1 MLMEM
6 NYLKLVISIGVCLLV
21 GFIAGMFTSTS
32 IDTWYS
38 TLTKPSFNPPNW
50 VFGPAWT
57 ILYIMMGIALYL
69 VWNASNNRIAVTFF
83 VIQLALNFLWSFL
96 FFALENPLIA
106 FIEILLLLGM
116 IILTAVQFYP
126 VSRTAAFLLIPY
138 ILWVIFASVLNFRI
152 YWLNR

>member
-1 MLMEM
+1 MEM

-38 TLTKPSFNPPNW
+38 TLTKPFFNPPNW

>member
-1 MLMEM
+1 MEM

-69 VWNASNNRIAVTFF
+69 VWNSSNNRIAITFF
-83 VIQLALNFLWSFL
+83 MIQLALNFLWSFL

-106 FIEILLLLGM
+106 FIGILLLLGM

-138 ILWVIFASVLNFRI
+138 ILWVIFASVLNFSI

>member
-1 MLMEM
+1 MEM

-21 GFIAGMFTSTS
+21 GFIAGMLTSTS

-69 VWNASNNRIAVTFF
+69 VWNSSNNRIAITFF
-83 VIQLALNFLWSFL
+83 MIQLALNFLWSFL

-116 IILTAVQFYP
+116 IILTAMQFYP

-138 ILWVIFASVLNFRI
+138 ILWVIFASVLNFSI

>member
-1 MLMEM
+1 MEM

>member
-1 MLMEM
+1 MEM

-21 GFIAGMFTSTS
+21 GFIAGMLTATS

-138 ILWVIFASVLNFRI
+138 ILWVIFASLLNFSI

>member
-1 MLMEM
+1 MEM

-21 GFIAGMFTSTS
+21 GFIAWMLTSTS

-69 VWNASNNRIAVTFF
+69 VWNSSNNRIAITFF
-83 VIQLALNFLWSFL
+83 MIQLALNFLWSFL

-138 ILWVIFASVLNFRI
+138 ILWVIFASVLNFSI